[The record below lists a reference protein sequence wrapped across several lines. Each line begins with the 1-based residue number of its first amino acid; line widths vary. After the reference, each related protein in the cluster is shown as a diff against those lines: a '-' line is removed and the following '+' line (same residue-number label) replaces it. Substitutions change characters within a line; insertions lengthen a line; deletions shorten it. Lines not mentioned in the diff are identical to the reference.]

1 MTKLRD
7 FWRWSE
13 RVQDRFGVRV
23 VLAVLSLAV
32 IGGSLGQ
39 IALRAGSIN
48 RDRNAILEALTTTSL
63 MAGDDVA
70 RSLKEKGTFEAGG
83 REWGDVS
90 LRDASGAIFGPDG
103 RVAIPLEVAEYCLR
117 NEAPSWA
124 PAWLVTQPQTA
135 RLGAVSI
142 AAFVL
147 LVVVLRGFH
156 ELLLTG
162 LLTAGAA
169 FLARS
174 LGLLD
179 LGWALAGIGV
189 LGWSFLLL
197 LRAAR
202 TGLSG
207 RGGIRATAQL
217 VLMEG
222 ARTGLPLVFIVVML
236 VVLPLIPLSLDPDA
250 PLRYRVQT
258 FMSWSLGL
266 AFWLAALMTLLLGCS
281 TIATEIRDRQIWQ
294 VVTKPISRLRWLVGK
309 WLGLAVLNFVLTATS
324 CVSIF
329 FFIQYLR
336 SQPTAEGLA
345 GREDSFL
352 LQETV
357 LTARA
362 GAFPTWDELDNEQLR
377 QRISQIEETDPE
389 IRARG
394 GMGINE
400 RRAAVQELRELHNSL
415 QRTVPPAVAG
425 APPNY
430 FVFNGLS
437 AAKDLGGTLTIRSIF
452 HILRDDEH
460 ERYQC
465 RFIFDRGGGEQ
476 PIAVDQT
483 FVPTM
488 SHVFQVPAEW
498 VDDEGALR
506 MAIQNLAPAAINFDP
521 DDLEILYR
529 VSSFESNF
537 LRAAL
542 VHWSKLAFLAALA
555 VACATALGFPVAC
568 LASITIFLAGSAAPF
583 LARALYWY
591 APAEMN
597 EIDFSD
603 TAAGISWVFE
613 VIIHQLAVAMT
624 WAFGAFGDYDPTG
637 ALVRGRHLPW
647 SEVFNAF
654 ARMLLFWTGGSLL
667 FGWRVL
673 TRRQLAIYSG
683 SG

>member
-13 RVQDRFGVRV
+13 RVQERFGVRV
-23 VLAVLSLAV
+23 VLVVLSLV
-32 IGGSLGQ
+32 VVGGSLGQ
-39 IALRAGSIN
+39 IALRASSIN

-90 LRDASGAIFGPDG
+90 LRDASSAIFGPDG

-117 NEAPSWA
+117 NEAPSQA

-135 RLGAVSI
+135 RLGALSI
-142 AAFVL
+142 SAFVV
-147 LVVVLRGFH
+147 LVVLLRGFH

-162 LLTAGAA
+162 LLTGVAA

-197 LRAAR
+197 LRAVAANWTLR
-202 TGLSG
+202 SRRCSCHRAIGADG
-207 RGGIRATAQL
+207 RRANRLAA
-217 VLMEG
+217 G
-222 ARTGLPLVFIVVML
+222 FIVVML

-357 LTARA
+357 LTAQRSIS
-362 GAFPTWDELDNEQLR
+362 TWDELDNEQLR

-415 QRTVPPAVAG
+415 QRTVPPAM
-425 APPNY
+425 
-430 FVFNGLS
+430 
-437 AAKDLGGTLTIRSIF
+437 RE
-452 HILRDDEH
+452 LR
-460 ERYQC
+460 Q
-465 RFIFDRGGGEQ
+465 
-476 PIAVDQT
+476 
-483 FVPTM
+483 
-488 SHVFQVPAEW
+488 
-498 VDDEGALR
+498 
-506 MAIQNLAPAAINFDP
+506 
-521 DDLEILYR
+521 
-529 VSSFESNF
+529 
-537 LRAAL
+537 
-542 VHWSKLAFLAALA
+542 
-555 VACATALGFPVAC
+555 
-568 LASITIFLAGSAAPF
+568 
-583 LARALYWY
+583 
-591 APAEMN
+591 
-597 EIDFSD
+597 
-603 TAAGISWVFE
+603 
-613 VIIHQLAVAMT
+613 II
-624 WAFGAFGDYDPTG
+624 
-637 ALVRGRHLPW
+637 
-647 SEVFNAF
+647 
-654 ARMLLFWTGGSLL
+654 
-667 FGWRVL
+667 
-673 TRRQLAIYSG
+673 
-683 SG
+683 